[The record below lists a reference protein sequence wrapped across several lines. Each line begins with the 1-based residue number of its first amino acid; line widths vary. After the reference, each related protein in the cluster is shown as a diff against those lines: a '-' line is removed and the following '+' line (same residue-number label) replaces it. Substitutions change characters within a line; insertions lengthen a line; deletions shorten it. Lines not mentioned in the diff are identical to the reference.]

1 MSYLLGIDVSTTA
14 TKALVIDER
23 GSVVAIAS
31 DEYEFFTP
39 RPLWAEQNPADW
51 WRACVKVIRRVL
63 EKIPAREIAGIGLTG
78 QMHGLVLLD
87 AEGNVLRPCIMWNDQ
102 RTAKQCAEITDQ
114 VGGTK
119 NLLRMIGNP
128 VLPGFTAPKI
138 LWVRENEPQVYARAA
153 HVLLPKDYLRYKLT
167 GAYATEV
174 SDASGTALLDVAQRN
189 WSDELL
195 KAIEIPRAWLP
206 DVFESSVVSAKIS
219 ADAANETGLLEGT
232 PVVGGGGDQAA
243 QAVGTGIV
251 QEGIVSATLGTSGV
265 VFASSDS
272 YRLEPNG
279 LLHAF
284 CHAVPNKWHLMGVM
298 LSAAGSF
305 RWFRDALG
313 EQEKREARDAKEQR
327 DENKDVY
334 EILTEKAARAN
345 AGCEG
350 LIFLPYLTGERTPHP
365 DPHARGAFFGITLRH
380 RKEHFARAV
389 LEGVAYGL
397 RDSLELMRALGLNIS
412 QVRASGGGARSELW
426 RQILAN
432 VFNSEIALVNWN
444 PESGFR
450 TEGAA
455 FGAALL
461 AGVGAGVYANV
472 EDACAR
478 TIHVTDL
485 ATQGKDVQVYDDY
498 YQVYRALYPAL
509 QTQFERLGALAT

>member
-14 TKALVIDER
+14 TKALVIDAK
-23 GSVVAIAS
+23 GDVVATAS

-51 WRACVKVIRRVL
+51 WRACVNVIHRVL
-63 EKIPAREIAGIGLTG
+63 QKIPARDIAGIGLTG
-78 QMHGLVLLD
+78 QMHGLVLMD
-87 AEGNVLRPCIMWNDQ
+87 ADGNVLRPCIMWNDQ
-102 RTAKQCAEITDQ
+102 RTGKQCDDITAR

-119 NLLRMIGNP
+119 NLLQLIGNP

-138 LWVRENEPQVYARAA
+138 LWVRDNEPEVYARAA

-167 GAYATEV
+167 EAYATEV
-174 SDASGTALLDVAQRN
+174 SDASGMALLDVAKRN

-195 KAIEIPRAWLP
+195 HALDIPRAWLP
-206 DVFESSVVSAKIS
+206 DVYESPVVSAKIS
-219 ADAANETGLLEGT
+219 ARAARETGLLQGT

-313 EQEKREARDAKEQR
+313 KAESERAKA
-327 DENKDVY
+327 ENKDVY
-334 EILTEKAARAN
+334 DILTAEAAQAP

-350 LIFLPYLTGERTPHP
+350 LIFLPYLTGERTPYP
-365 DPHARGAFFGITLRH
+365 DPDARGVYFGITLRH
-380 RKEHFARAV
+380 GKPHMVRAV

-397 RDSLELMRALGLNIS
+397 RDSLELMRALGLQIR
-412 QVRASGGGARSELW
+412 QVRASGGGARSALW
-426 RQILAN
+426 RQILAD
-432 VFNSEIALVNWN
+432 VFDSEIALVNI
-444 PESGFR
+444 

-455 FGAALL
+455 YGAALL
-461 AGVGAGVYANV
+461 AGVGSGVYASV
-472 EDACAR
+472 EDACAQ
-478 TIHVTDL
+478 TIRITDSV
-485 ATQGKDVQVYDDY
+485 TQGKDVPVYDDY
-498 YQVYRALYPAL
+498 YRGVYRALYPAL
-509 QTQFERLGALAT
+509 KESFKTVGAITARYV

>member
-23 GSVVAIAS
+23 GNVVTTAS

-39 RPLWAEQNPADW
+39 RPLWAEQNPSDW
-51 WRACVKVIRRVL
+51 WRACVNVIRRVL
-63 EKIPAREIAGIGLTG
+63 EKIPANEIAGIGLTG
-78 QMHGLVLLD
+78 QMHGLVLMD
-87 AEGNVLRPCIMWNDQ
+87 KEGNVLRPCIMWNDQ
-102 RTAKQCAEITDQ
+102 RTAKQCAEITDK
-114 VGGTK
+114 VGGAK
-119 NLLRMIGNP
+119 NLLQLIGNP

-138 LWVRENEPQVYARAA
+138 LWVRENEPEVYARAA

-167 GAYATEV
+167 GAYATEP
-174 SDASGTALLDVAQRN
+174 SDASGMALLDVAKRN

-195 KAIEIPRAWLP
+195 QAIDIPRAWLP
-206 DVFESSVVSAKIS
+206 DVFESPVVSAKIS
-219 ADAANETGLLEGT
+219 ASAARETGLLEGT

-305 RWFRDALG
+305 RWLRDALG
-313 EQEKREARDAKEQR
+313 EEEKRRARSEER
-327 DENKDVY
+327 DVY
-334 EILTEKAARAN
+334 EVLTEEAARAD

-350 LIFLPYLTGERTPHP
+350 LIFLPYLTGERTPYP
-365 DPHARGAFFGITLRH
+365 DPHARGTFFGITLRH
-380 RKEHFARAV
+380 GKDHFVRAV

-426 RQILAN
+426 RQILAD
-432 VFNSEIALVNWN
+432 VFNSEIALVNI
-444 PESGFR
+444 

-461 AGVGAGVYANV
+461 AGVGAGVYTSV
-472 EDACAR
+472 EDACAQ
-478 TIHVTDL
+478 TIRVTDSV
-485 ATQGKDVQVYDDY
+485 TQGKNVGVYEEY
-498 YQVYRALYPAL
+498 YQVYRGLYPAL
-509 QTQFERLGALAT
+509 KESFEKVGEIVTK

>member
-23 GSVVAIAS
+23 GQVCATAS

-39 RPLWAEQNPADW
+39 RPLWAEQNPSDW
-51 WRACVKVIRRVL
+51 WRACVNGIRRVL
-63 EKIPAREIAGIGLTG
+63 EKIPAHEIAGIGLTG

-87 AEGNVLRPCIMWNDQ
+87 ADGNVLRPCIMWNDQ
-102 RTAKQCAEITDQ
+102 RTAKQCAEITERA
-114 VGGTK
+114 GGAK
-119 NLLRMIGNP
+119 NLLQLIGNP

-138 LWVRENEPQVYARAA
+138 LWVRENEPEVYARAA

-167 GAYATEV
+167 GAYATEP
-174 SDASGTALLDVAQRN
+174 SDASGMALLDVAKRN

-195 KAIEIPRAWLP
+195 KAIDIPRAWLP
-206 DVFESSVVSAKIS
+206 DVFESPVVSAKIS
-219 ADAANETGLLEGT
+219 ADAARETGLLEGT

-313 EQEKREARDAKEQR
+313 AEEKERAKIEKRDL
-327 DENKDVY
+327 Y
-334 EILTEKAARAN
+334 EILTSEAARAD

-350 LIFLPYLTGERTPHP
+350 LIFLPYLSGERTPYP
-365 DPHARGAFFGITLRH
+365 DPHARGTFFGITLRH
-380 RKEHFARAV
+380 GKEHFVRAV

-426 RQILAN
+426 RQILAD
-432 VFNSEIALVNWN
+432 VFNSEIALVNI
-444 PESGFR
+444 

-455 FGAALL
+455 YGAALL
-461 AGVGAGVYANV
+461 AGVGAGVYTNV
-472 EDACAR
+472 EDACAQ
-478 TIHVTDL
+478 TIRVTDSV
-485 ATQGKDVQVYDDY
+485 TQGKNVAVYQDY
-498 YQVYRALYPAL
+498 YQVYRGLYPAL
-509 QTQFERLGALAT
+509 KDSFEKVGAVAARGV

>member
-23 GSVVAIAS
+23 GAVIATAS

-51 WRACVKVIRRVL
+51 WRAGVNVIRRVL
-63 EKIPAREIAGIGLTG
+63 EKIPARKIAGVGLTG

-87 AEGNVLRPCIMWNDQ
+87 AQGNVLRPCIMWNDQ
-102 RTAKQCAEITDQ
+102 RTGKQCDEITQ
-114 VGGTK
+114 CAGGTQ

-138 LWVRENEPQVYARAA
+138 LWVREHESQVYARAA

-167 GAYATEV
+167 DAYATEP
-174 SDASGTALLDVAQRN
+174 SDASGMALLDVAKRN

-195 KAIEIPRAWLP
+195 NALDIPRAWLP
-206 DVFESSVVSAKIS
+206 DVYESPVVSAKIS
-219 ADAANETGLLEGT
+219 ARAARETGLLEGT

-272 YRLEPNG
+272 YRLEPHG

-284 CHAVPNKWHLMGVM
+284 CHAAPNKWHLMGVM

-313 EQEKREARDAKEQR
+313 KSESEKAKAK
-327 DENKDVY
+327 NKDVY
-334 EILTEKAARAN
+334 DVLTQEAALAR

-350 LIFLPYLTGERTPHP
+350 LIFLPYLTGERTPYP
-365 DPHARGAFFGITLRH
+365 DPDARGVYFGITLRH
-380 RKEHFARAV
+380 GKPEMVRAV

-397 RDSLELMRALGLNIS
+397 LDSLELIRALGLQIH
-412 QVRASGGGARSELW
+412 QVRASGGGARSPLW
-426 RQILAN
+426 RQILAD
-432 VFNSEIALVNWN
+432 VFHSEIALVNI
-444 PESGFR
+444 

-455 FGAALL
+455 YGGALL
-461 AGVGAGVYANV
+461 AGVGAGVYASV
-472 EDACAR
+472 EDACAQ
-478 TIHVTDL
+478 TIRLTDSVTPDE
-485 ATQGKDVQVYDDY
+485 DVQVYDDY
-498 YQVYRALYPAL
+498 YRVYRALYPAL
-509 QTQFERLGALAT
+509 QAQFKQVSDVTARHL

>member
-1 MSYLLGIDVSTTA
+1 MSYLIGIDVSTTA

-23 GSVVAIAS
+23 GDVVASAS

-78 QMHGLVLLD
+78 QMHGLVLMD
-87 AEGNVLRPCIMWNDQ
+87 ADGNVLRPCIMWNDQ
-102 RTAKQCAEITDQ
+102 RTAKQCAEITER
-114 VGGTK
+114 VGGAK
-119 NLLRMIGNP
+119 NLLRLIGNP

-138 LWVRENEPQVYARAA
+138 LWVRENEPQAYARAA

-174 SDASGTALLDVAQRN
+174 SDASGTALLDVAKRN

-219 ADAANETGLLEGT
+219 ADAANETGLLQGT

-313 EQEKREARDAKEQR
+313 AGEMREARS
-327 DENKDVY
+327 ENLDVY
-334 EILTEKAARAN
+334 DILTREAARVD

-380 RKEHFARAV
+380 RKEHFTRAV

-426 RQILAN
+426 RQILAD
-432 VFNSEIALVNWN
+432 VFNSEIALVNI
-444 PESGFR
+444 

-455 FGAALL
+455 YGAALL
-461 AGVGAGVYANV
+461 AGVGAGVYASV
-472 EDACAR
+472 EDACAQ
-478 TIHVTDL
+478 TIHVTDTV
-485 ATQGKDVQVYDDY
+485 TQSENTKVYDDY
-498 YQVYRALYPAL
+498 YQVYRGLYPAL
-509 QTQFERLGALAT
+509 QTQFERLSALGT

>member
-23 GSVVAIAS
+23 GAIAATAS

-51 WRACVKVIRRVL
+51 WRACVNVLRRVL

-87 AEGNVLRPCIMWNDQ
+87 ADGNVLRPCIMWNDQ
-102 RTAKQCAEITDQ
+102 RTGKQCDEITAR
-114 VGGTK
+114 VGGIHI
-119 NLLRMIGNP
+119 LLQMIGNP

-138 LWVRENEPQVYARAA
+138 LWVRENEPEVYARAA

-167 GAYATEV
+167 GTYATEV
-174 SDASGTALLDVAQRN
+174 SDASGMALLEVAKRN

-195 KAIEIPRAWLP
+195 NALNIPRAWLP
-206 DVFESSVVSAKIS
+206 DVYESPVVSAKIS
-219 ADAANETGLLEGT
+219 ADAARETGLLEGT

-284 CHAVPNKWHLMGVM
+284 CHAAPNKWHLMGVM

-313 EQEKREARDAKEQR
+313 KAESEKAKA
-327 DENKDVY
+327 ENRDVY
-334 EILTEKAARAN
+334 DVLTAEAADAP

-350 LIFLPYLTGERTPHP
+350 LIFLPYLTGERTPYP
-365 DPHARGAFFGITLRH
+365 DPDARGVYFGITLRH
-380 RKEHFARAV
+380 GKPHMVRAV

-397 RDSLELMRALGLNIS
+397 RDSLELMRALGLRIY
-412 QVRASGGGARSELW
+412 QVRASGGGARSALW
-426 RQILAN
+426 RQILAD
-432 VFNSEIALVNWN
+432 VFNSEIALVNI
-444 PESGFR
+444 

-455 FGAALL
+455 YGAALL
-461 AGVGAGVYANV
+461 AGVGAGVYASV
-472 EDACAR
+472 EDACAQ
-478 TIHVTDL
+478 TIRITD
-485 ATQGKDVQVYDDY
+485 AVKPGENVPVYDDY
-498 YQVYRALYPAL
+498 YRVYRALYPAL
-509 QTQFERLGALAT
+509 KEQFKTVGAITARHV